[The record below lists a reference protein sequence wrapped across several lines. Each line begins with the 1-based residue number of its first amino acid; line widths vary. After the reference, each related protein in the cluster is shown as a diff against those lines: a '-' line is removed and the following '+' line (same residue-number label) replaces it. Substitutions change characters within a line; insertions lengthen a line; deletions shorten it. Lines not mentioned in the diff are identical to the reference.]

1 MKKITNHLVKAAMM
15 LAMMLTLT
23 ACPPDDNNNTI
34 IDEPGNNVTSGLPSQ
49 SEMENLIAKHVKVNA
64 TYLNY
69 YWIFKVE
76 STLHKDFPNRSLEF
90 GIGHG
95 DINGTTT
102 VSSGYQLNG
111 AQNQYSNYSE
121 YYDSNNVF
129 HAELKCPIEF
139 YFMFGKNPQDLSAF
153 TLCATYNREYQM
165 LISKGSSLTSEE
177 RQRVTKLKNYL
188 KRYEDEVLANYD
200 LSLQIWMD
208 KRKSYVIGYYNR

>member
-1 MKKITNHLVKAAMM
+1 MKKTKFHLLFTILMM
-15 LAMMLTLT
+15 AVISVSLTS
-23 ACPPDDNNNTI
+23 CGDDNNTI
-34 IDEPGNNVTSGLPSQ
+34 IDEPGNNATSELPSQ
-49 SEMENLIAKHVKVNA
+49 NEMAKLIAKHVKVNA

-111 AQNQYSNYSE
+111 NRNQYSNYSE

-129 HAELKCPIEF
+129 HAELKCPIMTF
-139 YFMFGKNPQDLSAF
+139 LLKYGW
-153 TLCATYNREYQM
+153 
-165 LISKGSSLTSEE
+165 TSEK
-177 RQRVTKLKNYL
+177 VM
-188 KRYEDEVLANYD
+188 
-200 LSLQIWMD
+200 S
-208 KRKSYVIGYYNR
+208 

>member
-1 MKKITNHLVKAAMM
+1 MKKTKFHLLFTILMM
-15 LAMMLTLT
+15 AVISVSLTS
-23 ACPPDDNNNTI
+23 CGDDNNTI
-34 IDEPGNNVTSGLPSQ
+34 IDEPGNNATSELPSQ
-49 SEMENLIAKHVKVNA
+49 NEMAKLIAKHVKVNA

-111 AQNQYSNYSE
+111 NRNQYSNYSE

-139 YFMFGKNPQDLSAF
+139 YFMFGKDPQDMESF
-153 TLCATYNREYQM
+153 SLCAAYNKELHFIYE
-165 LISKGSSLTSEE
+165 KGESNWTTEE

-200 LSLQIWMD
+200 LSLEIWMD